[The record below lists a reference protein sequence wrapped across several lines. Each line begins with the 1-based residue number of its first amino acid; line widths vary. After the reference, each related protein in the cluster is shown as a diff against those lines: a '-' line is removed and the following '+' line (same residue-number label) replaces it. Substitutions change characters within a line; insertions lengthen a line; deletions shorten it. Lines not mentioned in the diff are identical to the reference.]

1 MKNDLY
7 HYPTMDELRALE
19 TAAHRARS
27 REIKRLIRTGSAGL
41 KGLIEHLAQAVH
53 GGGKVGHA

>member
-7 HYPTMDELRALE
+7 SYPTVEELRALE
-19 TAAHRARS
+19 FAARRARS
-27 REIKRLIRTGSAGL
+27 REIVRLIRTGSAGL
-41 KGLIEHLAQAVH
+41 KGLIGRLAHAAV